1 MYNIYSYKHKTVII
15 FITLKLLLCICT
27 GDDIPVKFPGVFLCD
42 ILKYIDILML
52 QTNIEMKSLYPNE
65 REASR

>member
-1 MYNIYSYKHKTVII
+1 MYDIYSYKHKTVII
-15 FITLKLLLCICT
+15 FITLKLLLFICT
-27 GDDIPVKFPGVFLCD
+27 GDDIPVKSPGVFLCD

-65 REASR
+65 REASL